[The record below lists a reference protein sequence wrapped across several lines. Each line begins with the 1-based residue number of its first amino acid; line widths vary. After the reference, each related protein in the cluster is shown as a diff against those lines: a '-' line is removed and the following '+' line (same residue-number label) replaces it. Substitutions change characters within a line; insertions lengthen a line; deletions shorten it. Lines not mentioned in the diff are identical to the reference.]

1 MALASAKYIALVLFC
16 LVCVNA
22 GTAQTVGGDTT
33 QGNFIQRNFSITGD
47 AGLFGE
53 LYGISG
59 GVGRRPPSSA
69 RLYFRPTLT
78 LFNAFSMS
86 FDFLLSTE
94 GSSARQNINQ
104 LGINPSWGWGNG
116 HIGDFTDEFTPLTFN
131 GVLVRGAGVN
141 LNPGLFRFSAI
152 GGFTER
158 AVEGGAGTGS
168 YSRYIYGAKIGIG
181 KQDESY
187 FDVSF
192 LRARDNPSSLGP
204 PQPTI
209 AVIAPNGND
218 SWPIGKIETITWASS
233 GIAGY
238 VRIELSRDG
247 GATYVVLF
255 DNISNTGSQPW
266 VVTAPQTSQAIIKV
280 TSLEDSV
287 SDVSDLPFTIGVG
300 VSEVQGSNPGVPV
313 NTFSVTPQEN
323 LVVGADGKIEFFDN
337 VLTLSGEID
346 GSAYSRDMRASAL
359 DSLKLPSIL
368 TGLFT
373 PRVGSQAD
381 YAYDAELGLNL
392 SGFTVRAGYRYIGP
406 GYVSLGVS
414 SLLPDQR
421 EITLATMIRVSGFSI
436 GINAGHQNDNLLSQ
450 KSYTTSRNQIGAS
463 LNLPLSTVWSASVM
477 GNFTNMFNNAAS
489 GTFKIDYSSF
499 MAGMTHTMFF
509 GVDNFVQTASLSY
522 IYQASGDNDSLRQS
536 SGLISHSLNFS
547 VVMSPAGNLNI
558 IPAFSLIDSK
568 IGGVGWTS
576 TQTYSIA
583 AQHRAFDSRL
593 TTSLSLGYSIV
604 QGSSSMQISLSSGYT
619 FNKADAVTLAVM
631 ESIYQGTEKFNEHT
645 VSLTLS
651 HRF

>member
-1 MALASAKYIALVLFC
+1 MKNFGFVLFC
-16 LVCVNA
+16 LICVRGA
-22 GTAQTVGGDTT
+22 SAQTGGSDTT
-33 QGNFIQRNFSITGD
+33 QTNFIQKNFSITGD
-47 AGLFGE
+47 AGLYGE

-59 GVGRRPPSSA
+59 GIGRRPPSSA
-69 RLYFRPTLT
+69 RLYFRPTMT
-78 LFNAFSMS
+78 LFNSFAMS

-94 GSSARQNINQ
+94 GSSARQNIDQ

-116 HIGDFTDEFTPLTFN
+116 HLGDFTDEFTPMTFD

-141 LNPGLFRFSAI
+141 LNPGLFRLSAI
-152 GGFTER
+152 GGFTQR
-158 AVEGGAGTGS
+158 AVDGSAGTGS
-168 YSRYIYGAKIGIG
+168 YSRYIYGAKIGVG

-209 AVIAPNGND
+209 TVIAPNGND
-218 SWPIGKIETITWASS
+218 SWPVGNIETITWASS
-233 GIAGY
+233 GIFGY

-247 GATYVVLF
+247 GATYAVLY
-255 DNISNTGSQPW
+255 DSISNSGSQPW
-266 VVTAPQTSQAIIKV
+266 VVTGPPSTQAIIKV
-280 TSLEDSV
+280 TSLQDSV
-287 SDVSDLPFTIGVG
+287 SDVSDLRFTIGLG
-300 VSEVQGSNPGVPV
+300 VSEVQGSNPGIPV
-313 NTFSVTPQEN
+313 NTFSVTPEEN
-323 LVVGADGKIEFFDN
+323 LVVGADTKIEFFDN

-346 GSAYSRDMRASAL
+346 GSAFSRDMGASEV
-359 DSLKLPSIL
+359 DSLKLPSII
-368 TGLFT
+368 TGLFR

-381 YAYDAELGLNL
+381 FAYDGELGLNL
-392 SGFTVRAGYRYIGP
+392 STFTMRADYKYIGP

-421 EITLATMIRVSGFSI
+421 EITLATMIRVSGFSM

-463 LNLPLSTVWSASVM
+463 VNLPLSTIWSASIM
-477 GNFTNMFNNAAS
+477 SNFTNMFNNAAS
-489 GTFKIDYSSF
+489 DTFKIDYSSF
-499 MAGMTHTMFF
+499 MAGMTHTLFF
-509 GVDNFVQTASLSY
+509 GADNFVQTVTLSY
-522 IYQASGDNDSLRQS
+522 IYQGSGDSDSLRQS

-547 VVMSPAGNLNI
+547 VVMSPEANLNI
-558 IPAFSLIDSK
+558 IPAFSLIDSR
-568 IGGVGWTS
+568 IGGLGWTS

-583 AQHRAFDSRL
+583 AQNRAFESRL
-593 TTSLSLGYSIV
+593 TTSLSLGYSVV

-619 FNKADAVTLAVM
+619 ITSADALTLAVM
-631 ESIYQGTEKFNEHT
+631 ESIYGGTEKFNEHT

>member
-1 MALASAKYIALVLFC
+1 MKNFGFVLFC
-16 LVCVNA
+16 LICVRGA
-22 GTAQTVGGDTT
+22 SAQTGGSDTT
-33 QGNFIQRNFSITGD
+33 QTNFIQKNFSITGD
-47 AGLFGE
+47 AGLYGE

-59 GVGRRPPSSA
+59 GIGRRPPSSA
-69 RLYFRPTLT
+69 RLYFRPTMT
-78 LFNAFSMS
+78 LFNSFAMS

-94 GSSARQNINQ
+94 GSSARQNIDQ

-116 HIGDFTDEFTPLTFN
+116 HLGDFTDEFTPMTFD

-141 LNPGLFRFSAI
+141 LNPGLFRLSAI
-152 GGFTER
+152 GGFTQR
-158 AVEGGAGTGS
+158 AVDGSAGTGS
-168 YSRYIYGAKIGIG
+168 YSRYIYGAKIGVG

-209 AVIAPNGND
+209 TVIAPNGND
-218 SWPIGKIETITWASS
+218 SWPVGNIETITWASS
-233 GIAGY
+233 GIFGY

-247 GATYVVLF
+247 GATYAVLY
-255 DNISNTGSQPW
+255 DSISNSGSQPW
-266 VVTAPQTSQAIIKV
+266 VVTGPPSTQAIIKV
-280 TSLEDSV
+280 TSLQDSV
-287 SDVSDLPFTIGVG
+287 SDVSDLRFTIGLG
-300 VSEVQGSNPGVPV
+300 VSEVQGSNPGIPV
-313 NTFSVTPQEN
+313 NTFSVTPEEN
-323 LVVGADGKIEFFDN
+323 LVVGADTKIEFFDN

-346 GSAYSRDMRASAL
+346 GSAFSRDMGASEV
-359 DSLKLPSIL
+359 DSLKLPSII
-368 TGLFT
+368 TGLFR

-381 YAYDAELGLNL
+381 FAYDGELGLNL
-392 SGFTVRAGYRYIGP
+392 STFTMRADYKYIGP

-421 EITLATMIRVSGFSI
+421 EITLATMIRVSGFSM

-463 LNLPLSTVWSASVM
+463 VNLPLSTIWSASIM
-477 GNFTNMFNNAAS
+477 SNFTNMFNNAAS
-489 GTFKIDYSSF
+489 DTFKIDYSSF
-499 MAGMTHTMFF
+499 MAGMTHTLFF
-509 GVDNFVQTASLSY
+509 GADNFVQTVTLSY
-522 IYQASGDNDSLRQS
+522 IYQGSGDSDSLRQS

-547 VVMSPAGNLNI
+547 VVMSPEANLNI
-558 IPAFSLIDSK
+558 IPAFSLIDSR
-568 IGGVGWTS
+568 IGGLGWTS

-583 AQHRAFDSRL
+583 AQNRAFESRL
-593 TTSLSLGYSIV
+593 TTSLSLGYSVV

-619 FNKADAVTLAVM
+619 ITSADALTLAVM
-631 ESIYQGTEKFNEHT
+631 ESIYGGTETFNEHT

>member
-1 MALASAKYIALVLFC
+1 MKNFGFVLFC
-16 LVCVNA
+16 LICVRGA
-22 GTAQTVGGDTT
+22 SAQTGGSDTT
-33 QGNFIQRNFSITGD
+33 QTNFIQKNFSITGD
-47 AGLFGE
+47 AGLYGE

-59 GVGRRPPSSA
+59 GIGRRPPSSA
-69 RLYFRPTLT
+69 RLYFRPTMT
-78 LFNAFSMS
+78 LFNSFAMS

-94 GSSARQNINQ
+94 GSSARQNIDQ

-116 HIGDFTDEFTPLTFN
+116 HLGDFTDEFTPMTFD

-141 LNPGLFRFSAI
+141 LNPGLFRLSAI
-152 GGFTER
+152 GGFTQR
-158 AVEGGAGTGS
+158 AVDGSAGTGS
-168 YSRYIYGAKIGIG
+168 YSRYIYGAKIGVG

-209 AVIAPNGND
+209 TVIAPNGND
-218 SWPIGKIETITWASS
+218 SWPVGNIETITWASS
-233 GIAGY
+233 GIFGY

-247 GATYVVLF
+247 GATYAVLY
-255 DNISNTGSQPW
+255 DSISNSGSQPW
-266 VVTAPQTSQAIIKV
+266 VVTGPPSTQAIIKV
-280 TSLEDSV
+280 TSLQDSV
-287 SDVSDLPFTIGVG
+287 SDVSDLRFTIGLG
-300 VSEVQGSNPGVPV
+300 VSEVKGSNPGIPV
-313 NTFSVTPQEN
+313 NTFSVTPEEN
-323 LVVGADGKIEFFDN
+323 LVVGADTKIEFFDN

-346 GSAYSRDMRASAL
+346 GSAFSRDMGASEV
-359 DSLKLPSIL
+359 DSLKLPSII
-368 TGLFT
+368 TGLFR

-381 YAYDAELGLNL
+381 FAYDGELGLNL
-392 SGFTVRAGYRYIGP
+392 STFTMRADYKYIGP

-421 EITLATMIRVSGFSI
+421 EITLATMIRVSGFSM

-463 LNLPLSTVWSASVM
+463 VNLPLSTIWSASIM
-477 GNFTNMFNNAAS
+477 SNFTNMFNNAAS
-489 GTFKIDYSSF
+489 DTFKIDYSSF
-499 MAGMTHTMFF
+499 MAGMTHTLFF
-509 GVDNFVQTASLSY
+509 GADNFVQTVTLSY
-522 IYQASGDNDSLRQS
+522 IYQGSGDSDSLRQS

-547 VVMSPAGNLNI
+547 VVMSPEANLNI
-558 IPAFSLIDSK
+558 IPAFSLIDSR
-568 IGGVGWTS
+568 IGGLGWTS

-583 AQHRAFDSRL
+583 AQNRAFESRL
-593 TTSLSLGYSIV
+593 TTSLSLGYSVV

-619 FNKADAVTLAVM
+619 ITSADALTLAVM
-631 ESIYQGTEKFNEHT
+631 ESIYGGTETFNEHT